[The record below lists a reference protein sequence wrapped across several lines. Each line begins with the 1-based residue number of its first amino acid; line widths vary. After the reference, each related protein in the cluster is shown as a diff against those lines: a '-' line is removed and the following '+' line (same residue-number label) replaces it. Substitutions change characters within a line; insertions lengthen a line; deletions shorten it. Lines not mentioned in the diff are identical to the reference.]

1 MTLKTKIVVACAAA
15 AMVITMGAA
24 NAQTTGSMQPG
35 APMGAYP
42 PSGSMMQPGGSMMP
56 SGSSMMPSG
65 GSMTTSQVTQSTTTA
80 GDPYAMES
88 TDTLPNTGGEP
99 LLMMMAGTLMAGS
112 AFAMR
117 RKLS

>member
-1 MTLKTKIVVACAAA
+1 MTLKTKIMVACATA

-24 NAQTTGSMQPG
+24 NAQMNGSMQPG
-35 APMGAYP
+35 GAPPMGAYP
-42 PSGSMMQPGGSMMP
+42 PSGSMMP